1 MKKINFCKDW
11 RFGEAGDGMQS
22 VLLPH
27 DATQQQGRAADAP
40 SGSGGAYYLGGCY
53 EYVKTF
59 TVPADVQYTSLLF
72 EGVYPQARVLL
83 NGVEVGGCAYGYSQ
97 FEVPL
102 TGLHAGEENTVTVI
116 VENTGTPNSRW
127 YAGAGIYRPV
137 WLLLGNASRIPCDGL
152 RVTTLSCAPAVIR
165 VETQQTG
172 AGEVSVDILDG
183 EQVVA
188 TASGNDVTITIP
200 DARLWSAEH
209 PNLYTC
215 RVVLMQDGE
224 ICDTAET
231 TFGIRQVTWST
242 DGLFVNGE
250 KVLLRGGCVHAD
262 NGILGARTFDESEW
276 RRIRK
281 LKEWGFNAIRSAHNP
296 LCRAALE
303 ACDALGMYVMD
314 ETWDMWNKHKNP
326 HDYAGLFDANWRGDV
341 RAMIAKDYNHPSVI
355 MYSVGNEVTE
365 PAAPEGMALM
375 ADIVREVRQQDET
388 RPVTAGLNITLLLM
402 ASMDIPIFASD
413 KADNE
418 AEQPASDVNSTAF
431 NEMAAASAQRMV
443 QAAASEAADRIS
455 APAFDLLDIAG
466 YNYAQSR
473 YEHENELHPGRIV
486 VGSETYPQ
494 DLPGNW
500 QLVKKCPW
508 VIGDFMWTVWDY
520 LGEVGLGAWCLEE
533 KDMVFAKPYP
543 WKLADSGALD
553 ILGNDNAEAGMA
565 AVVWGV
571 RKTPYIGVRPMN
583 NHGKPWARATWR
595 GSNAIP
601 SWSWKGCEGQVT
613 EVEVYTRGHEAELYL
628 NGECLGRKMV
638 EDCKAVFTVP
648 YQPGEL
654 KAVAIHDDGTWTESL
669 LRSTEGQTRIAITP
683 EEEPQLGRL
692 LYVDISLRGENGEVE
707 SHADE
712 GLTVSVQGGKLLAYG
727 SALPKT
733 TDEFTTGTYTTYYGR
748 SQAVIIVTG
757 TAVQISV
764 EGESLPAVQTVLAA
778 RAEGAADY

>member
-1 MKKINFCKDW
+1 MKKINFCEGW
-11 RFGEAGDGMQS
+11 QFGEVGGEMQL

-53 EYVKTF
+53 EYTKTF
-59 TVPADVQYTSLLF
+59 TVPADAQYASFLF
-72 EGVYPQARVLL
+72 EGVYPQARVLF
-83 NGVEVGGCAYGYSQ
+83 NGREIGGCAYGYSQ
-97 FEVPL
+97 FEVELPDL
-102 TGLHAGEENTVTVI
+102 RAGEENTVTVI
-116 VENTGTPNSRW
+116 VDNTGTPNSRW

-137 WLLLGNASRIPCDGL
+137 WLLLGNASRIPWDGL
-152 RVTTLSCAPAVIR
+152 RITTLSCAPATIR
-165 VETQQTG
+165 VETQHIG
-172 AGEVSVDILDG
+172 AGEIRVEILDG
-183 EQVVA
+183 DQVVA
-188 TASGNDVTITIP
+188 AASGTDVTLTLSE
-200 DARLWSAEH
+200 ARLWSAEF

-215 RVVLMQDGE
+215 RAVLMQDGE
-224 ICDTAET
+224 ILDTAET
-231 TFGIRQVTWST
+231 TFGIRQITWST

-250 KVLLRGGCVHAD
+250 KVLLRGGCIHAD
-262 NGILGARTFDESEW
+262 NGILGARAFDESEW

-281 LKEWGFNAIRSAHNP
+281 LKEWGCNAIRSAHNP

-326 HDYAGLFDANWRGDV
+326 HDYAGCFDVNWREDV
-341 RAMIAKDYNHPSVI
+341 RAMVAKDYNHPSVI
-355 MYSVGNEVTE
+355 MYSIGNEVTE
-365 PAAPEGMALM
+365 PAAPEGIALM
-375 ADIVREVRQQDET
+375 RDIVRVVRQQDTT

-402 ASMDIPIFASD
+402 ASMGIPIFASD
-413 KADNE
+413 KPDNE
-418 AEQPASDVNSTAF
+418 AEQPAPAVNSTAF

-455 APAFDLLDIAG
+455 TPAFDLLDIAG

-473 YEHENELHPGRIV
+473 YEHENKLHPSRIV

-500 QLVKKCPW
+500 QLVEKCPW
-508 VIGDFMWTVWDY
+508 VIGDFMWTAWDY
-520 LGEVGLGAWCLEE
+520 LGEVGLGAWCFEE

-543 WKLADSGALD
+543 WKLADTGALD

-565 AVVWGV
+565 AVVWGA

-601 SWSWKGCEGQVT
+601 SWSWKGCEGQET

-638 EDCKAVFTVP
+638 EGCKAVFAVV

-654 KAVAIHDDGTWTESL
+654 KAVAIHEDGTRTESV
-669 LRSTEGQTRIAITP
+669 LRSANGKTRIVITP
-683 EEEPQLGRL
+683 ESEPQIGKL
-692 LYVDISLRGENGEVE
+692 LYVDISLNGENGEVE

-712 GLTVSVQGGKLLAYG
+712 RLTVSVQGGELLAYG
-727 SALPKT
+727 SAMPKT
-733 TDEFTTGTYTTYYGR
+733 TDEFNTGTYATYYGR
-748 SQAVIIVTG
+748 SQAIVWVTDPE
-757 TAVQISV
+757 IEIKV
-764 EGESLPAVQTVLAA
+764 EGENLPTVQVTLNT
-778 RAEGAADY
+778 RREDQLI